1 MITANELKVKG
12 VKAIEEQLA
21 NIQEVGI
28 SVRGKVKY
36 VAMTIEQFE
45 KMRAIEL
52 EYAYEQCKKDIAEGR
67 FTTSIDDHFIEL
79 DKLVQNV

>member
-1 MITANELKVKG
+1 MITANDLKVKG

-36 VAMTIEQFE
+36 VAMTVEQFE
-45 KMRAIEL
+45 KMRLAEL

-67 FTTSIDDHFIEL
+67 FSTSIEDHFDEL
-79 DKLVQNV
+79 DKIIAND